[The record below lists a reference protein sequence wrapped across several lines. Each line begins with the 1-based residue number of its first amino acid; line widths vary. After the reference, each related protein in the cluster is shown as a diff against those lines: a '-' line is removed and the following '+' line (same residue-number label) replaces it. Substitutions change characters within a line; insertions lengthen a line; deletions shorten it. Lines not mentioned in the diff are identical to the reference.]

1 VVHLHFVLAVIL
13 SNSIVLVRG
22 LISNLILVWLK
33 DNVGHVIIT
42 TVFEVWRVLDCL
54 VTRLVLFWY
63 SG

>member
-1 VVHLHFVLAVIL
+1 MVHLHFVLAVIL